1 MAESI
6 IMPKLGMAMVEGTVI
21 AWKKQAGEPV
31 KKGEGIVDISSEKI
45 EMEVEAPTDGVL
57 LSIDVPQGGVVPY
70 GTVLGVIGQPG
81 ELVAVTASP
90 VAASGN
96 AQAESAASLAVQEQQ
111 GLQTSVATAESATSS
126 APQQRNGIKI
136 SPVARKMADEEG
148 VDYTVLIGT
157 GPQGRITKEDV
168 ERAVLARE
176 QAGAGEKKAGLL
188 AEQAGHPPGLTAG
201 SGQSESSDTAAALQA
216 ASPPAAQAPE
226 RIPVTG
232 MRKVIAERMH
242 TSLQQSAQLTIN
254 MQADITELLQVK
266 EKLSAE
272 IEARHQVKLSVT
284 DWIARA
290 VVLALLRH
298 KQMNSAF
305 LGDRIEQYSEVH
317 LGVAVALEKGLVVP
331 VIRHAEAKT
340 LAELSR
346 EIKLASNRA
355 RQNQLAPEE
364 MKGSTFTLTNLGGYG
379 VDTFTPVLN
388 PPETGILGIGAARDT
403 PVYIGDELQRRS
415 LLPLSLTFDHRAL
428 DGAPAAAFLAEVR
441 RYLEEPYSLLI

>member
-1 MAESI
+1 MAENI

-21 AWKKQAGEPV
+21 AWKKQAGESV

-45 EMEVEAPTDGVL
+45 EMEVEAPADGVL

-70 GTVLGVIGQPG
+70 GTVLGVVGQPG
-81 ELVAVTASP
+81 ELVAVAATPATAS
-90 VAASGN
+90 GD
-96 AQAESAASLAVQEQQ
+96 AQEESTASLAVQDQQ
-111 GLQTSVATAESATSS
+111 EAQTSVALAASVSPHS
-126 APQQRNGIKI
+126 RNGIKI
-136 SPVARKMADEEG
+136 SPVARKIAEEEG
-148 VDYTVLIGT
+148 VDYTLLIGT

-168 ERAVLARE
+168 ERAVQGRG
-176 QAGAGEKKAGLL
+176 QAGVKTEQTKKESIVPA
-188 AEQAGHPPGLTAG
+188 AN
-201 SGQSESSDTAAALQA
+201 GQSGVAGTTA
-216 ASPPAAQAPE
+216 ASPDTEPSKTPE

-232 MRKVIAERMH
+232 MRRVIAERMH

-254 MQADITELLQVK
+254 MQADITELLQLK
-266 EKLSAE
+266 EKLSTE
-272 IEARHQVKLSVT
+272 MEARHQLKLSVT
-284 DWIARA
+284 DWIARS

-305 LGDRIEQYSEVH
+305 LQDRIEIYGEVH
-317 LGVAVALEKGLVVP
+317 LGIAVALEKGLVVP
-331 VIRHAEAKT
+331 VIRHADAKT
-340 LAELSR
+340 LAELSH
-346 EIKLASNRA
+346 EIKTISTKA

-364 MKGSTFTLTNLGGYG
+364 MKGSTFTITNLGGYG

-403 PVYIGDELQRRS
+403 PVYIGGELQRRS

>member
-1 MAESI
+1 MAENI

-21 AWKKQAGEPV
+21 GWKKQAGDTV

-45 EMEVEAPTDGVL
+45 EMEVEAPADGVL

-70 GTVLGVIGQPG
+70 GTVLGVVGQPG
-81 ELVAVTASP
+81 DLVAIAAPPAT
-90 VAASGN
+90 ASGN
-96 AQAESAASLAVQEQQ
+96 AQAESAASLAVQDQQ
-111 GLQTSVATAESATSS
+111 EAQTSVAVAAASFS
-126 APQQRNGIKI
+126 PQSRNGIKI
-136 SPVARKMADEEG
+136 SPVARKIAEEEG
-148 VDYTVLIGT
+148 VDYTLLIGT

-168 ERAVLARE
+168 ERAVQARGQIGVKTE
-176 QAGAGEKKAGLL
+176 QTKMESIVSAAN
-188 AEQAGHPPGLTAG
+188 
-201 SGQSESSDTAAALQA
+201 GQSAVSGTTA
-216 ASPPAAQAPE
+216 ASPDTEPSKTPE

-254 MQADITELLQVK
+254 MQADITELLQLK
-266 EKLSAE
+266 EKLAAE
-272 IEARHQVKLSVT
+272 MEARHQLKLSVT
-284 DWIARA
+284 DWIARS

-305 LGDRIEQYSEVH
+305 FQDRIEIYEEVH
-317 LGVAVALEKGLVVP
+317 LGIAVALEKGLVVP
-331 VIRHAEAKT
+331 VIRHADAKT
-340 LAELSR
+340 LAELSH
-346 EIKLASNRA
+346 EIKMISTKA

-364 MKGSTFTLTNLGGYG
+364 MKGSTFTITNLGGYG

-388 PPETGILGIGAARDT
+388 PPETGILGIGASRDT
-403 PVYIGDELQRRS
+403 PVYIGGELQRRS